1 MKKILEL
8 KNISKEYKDYKA
20 LDNVS
25 FSLNEGEIVGLIG
38 PNGAGKTTLMRII
51 VGLTKQ
57 YDGEIDLIDN
67 TSIGC
72 VIETPSF
79 YPYMTGYENLRY
91 LAELNDVS
99 AEKVM
104 ETIELLG
111 LKEALNKK
119 VKGYSLGMRQRLGIA
134 AALLREP
141 KLLILDEP
149 TNGLDPTGIHEL
161 RTYIKDIAA
170 KKGITVLISSH
181 ILSELE
187 KICDKAIIIKHGKI
201 IDVLDVN
208 KWADYENMLIT
219 VKTNDVIN
227 AKRVFLDNKI
237 EVIEAKKD
245 QISVSVNKEVAYILV
260 ELLTS
265 NNIKFTGLYEEKQS
279 LEDTFLDIIDGNN
292 IV

>member
-1 MKKILEL
+1 MRKILEL
-8 KNISKEYKDYKA
+8 KNISKEYKNYKA

-38 PNGAGKTTLMRII
+38 PNGAGKTTFMRII
-51 VGLTKQ
+51 VGLIKR
-57 YDGEIDLIDN
+57 YDGEVNLFGN

-72 VIETPSF
+72 VIETPAF
-79 YPYMTGYENLRY
+79 YPYMTGYENLKY
-91 LAELNDVS
+91 IAELNDVS
-99 AEKVM
+99 TEKVM

-119 VKGYSLGMRQRLGIA
+119 VKEYSLGMRQRLGIA

-161 RTYIKDIAA
+161 REYIKDIAV

-187 KICDKAIIIKHGKI
+187 KLCDRAIIIKHGKA
-201 IDVLDVN
+201 IDLLDVN
-208 KWADYENMLIT
+208 K
-219 VKTNDVIN
+219 
-227 AKRVFLDNKI
+227 
-237 EVIEAKKD
+237 
-245 QISVSVNKEVAYILV
+245 
-260 ELLTS
+260 
-265 NNIKFTGLYEEKQS
+265 FTKEKQS
-279 LEDTFLDIIDGNN
+279 LEDTFLDIICENN

>member
-8 KNISKEYKDYKA
+8 KNISKEYNDYKA

-79 YPYMTGYENLRY
+79 YPYMTGYENLKY

>member
-8 KNISKEYKDYKA
+8 KNISKEYNDYKA

-245 QISVSVNKEVAYILV
+245 QISVSVNKEVSNTLV
-260 ELLTS
+260 ELLTA